1 MPVRQT
7 VLPTR
12 GHVPLIGQLD
22 KGLSAIE
29 MAVVDERIDTDA
41 PRNKLAIS
49 IEPSVLSVAF
59 LCVLCVKFRKS
70 LHRGY
75 DESQSS
81 RATTKILRAGKH
93 FDGSSY
99 RYRITRNSRAVLL
112 PLPSVPLVPKGL
124 TPTPLK
130 AAGN

>member
-1 MPVRQT
+1 MPARQT
-7 VLPTR
+7 VPSSR

-29 MAVVDERIDTDA
+29 MAAVDERSDTDA

-49 IEPSVLSVAF
+49 IEPSVLSVVF

-75 DESQSS
+75 EESQSS
-81 RATTKILRAGKH
+81 RATTKNLRAGKH
-93 FDGSSY
+93 LDG
-99 RYRITRNSRAVLL
+99 
-112 PLPSVPLVPKGL
+112 
-124 TPTPLK
+124 
-130 AAGN
+130 